1 MEGLVSCFINGMSGV
16 SDLPGFR
23 SAVSFQFFPLPVP
36 VCSLAL
42 GDDQDVTPQPS
53 PLPAR
58 KSSGDGSA
66 VAAAVAAA
74 AAAAASLEDALETT
88 LSNHDD
94 AVDDEEEEIE
104 VERESTIILESTLLN
119 KSDLDSAEG
128 TWWFRD

>member
-1 MEGLVSCFINGMSGV
+1 MSGV

-58 KSSGDGSA
+58 KSSGDGSSVA